1 MTIVSGADGLG
12 GAEPVTDEVIQE
24 GAIRWLLWLRVDHG
38 AEREF
43 AACERWCA
51 QSDAHA
57 EAMHE
62 VLWLWAAL
70 RMIGVSDLH

>member
-1 MTIVSGADGLG
+1 MASVSGAEGRDGVVPMT
-12 GAEPVTDEVIQE
+12 EEVIQE
-24 GAIRWLLWLRVDHG
+24 GAIRWLLWLRVDDG

-51 QSDAHA
+51 QSVAHA
-57 EAMHE
+57 DAMHD

-70 RMIGVSDLH
+70 RMLGVNDLH